1 MRHAAAPKKW
11 PILLLLAALAFA
23 CAPLPAGAQT
33 TLKPDRRTSMKI
45 RIELPR
51 QRYIAKE
58 AMQARVSITND
69 GAQPIEVPDPAANV
83 NWQPTYLVKGPSFP
97 DGRVFSFRSVVYGGA
112 GSDAAGR
119 QAMTL
124 AIAPGQTHSADFPL
138 EQLVAIAKP
147 GEYLLAAALE
157 WGGLKARSD
166 PVSFTIESPDFRSLQ
181 LVTAPALQ
189 PAFPINVFAL
199 TGGAGARV
207 YLATFAADQN
217 TGQIALKSLS
227 NFVPSAPGAT
237 TVFGPWMNF
246 HGMGTPAPRAGWQA
260 GATLGLAGFG
270 EPPVSVSLPSA
281 PRIVRPAL
289 MTGNGD
295 TDVFALEDA
304 AGRLSMVRF
313 PEAGGPKVVW
323 TQALPGK
330 VVAASAA
337 LGPAQRGDSRIA
349 VVISGRADGLA
360 ATLVDAGQGG
370 AAPKLRTV
378 EVAGVQAFA
387 GSEPAARV
395 RADGSVQAAL
405 VVTQPAS
412 AGAGRRAAVLDLAWP
427 ADAAALGQGTVTP
440 IAADLSAQPRAAAA
454 AYTHAS
460 GAKDRRDW
468 ALVLDNGEV
477 VSAATGNRQRL
488 SGRAVEPVQLFVGTQ
503 GTYLL
508 TLTDEQLPAF
518 EPLR

>member
-1 MRHAAAPKKW
+1 
-11 PILLLLAALAFA
+11 
-23 CAPLPAGAQT
+23 
-33 TLKPDRRTSMKI
+33 MKI

-69 GAQPIEVPDPAANV
+69 GAQPIEVPDPAANA
-83 NWQPTYLVKGPSFP
+83 NWQPTYLVRGPSFP
-97 DGRVFSFRSVVYGGA
+97 DGRVFSFRSAVYGSQ

-157 WGGLKARSD
+157 WGGMKARSD

-181 LVTAPALQ
+181 LVAAPGLQ

-217 TGQIALKSLS
+217 TGQVTLKSLS

-246 HGMGTPAPRAGWQA
+246 HGMGMPAPRAGWQA

-270 EPPVSVSLPSA
+270 DPPVNVSLPSV
-281 PRIVRPAL
+281 PRLVRPAL
-289 MTGNGD
+289 MAVSGD
-295 TDVFALEDA
+295 TDVFVLEEA
-304 AGRLSMVRF
+304 TGRLSMVRF
-313 PEAGGPKVVW
+313 PQAGDPKILW

-330 VVAASAA
+330 VVAAAAA
-337 LGPAQRGDSRIA
+337 LGPAQRGDPRIA
-349 VVISGRADGLA
+349 VLVSARPDGIS

-395 RADGSVQAAL
+395 GPDGSVQAAL
-405 VVTQPAS
+405 VVTQRAS
-412 AGAGRRAAVLDLAWP
+412 AAAGLRAAVLDLTWP
-427 ADAAALGQGTVTP
+427 ADAAARGQGAVTP
-440 IAADLSAQPRAAAA
+440 IAVDLSHQPRAAAA

-468 ALVLDNGEV
+468 ALVLDNGELI
-477 VSAATGNRQRL
+477 SAAAGKRQRL
-488 SGRAVEPVQLFVGTQ
+488 SGRAVEPVQLFVAAQ